1 MFNALEQRLPDQCR
15 VIDPGIVSEG
25 GQDHCDQ
32 TAVPAYGFWTDAT
45 MAFEPHGEHLKA
57 FGCALLLRGRFQ
69 GFNPADCD
77 EMPQELADLPI
88 GTPG

>member
-32 TAVPAYGFWTDAT
+32 IDAT
-45 MAFEPHGEHLKA
+45 MAFKPHGEHLKI
-57 FGCALLLRGRFQ
+57 RGRFQ

-77 EMPQELADLPI
+77 EMPQVPI
-88 GTPG
+88 VSTPG